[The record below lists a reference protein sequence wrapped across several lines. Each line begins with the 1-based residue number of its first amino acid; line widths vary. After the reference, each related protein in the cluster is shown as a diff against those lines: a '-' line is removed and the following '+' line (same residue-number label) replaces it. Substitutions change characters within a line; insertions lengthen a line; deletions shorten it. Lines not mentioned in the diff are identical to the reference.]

1 MIADILIVLT
11 IWIIGGGWY
20 FLDHLGDKN
29 KAVSKLKLVLELCL
43 LAPLFLVL
51 IPVGLWTRYR
61 DWKNRSKITSI

>member
-29 KAVSKLKLVLELCL
+29 KAVSKLKHALEAIL

-51 IPVGLWTRYR
+51 IPVGLYR
-61 DWKNRSKITSI
+61 KYKDWKNSSKITSV